1 MSEEKVH
8 GPLTFEISK
17 WYGYVLA
24 AMFILYG
31 GVKIIL
37 GFLDHTY
44 EGIYGWVIFLLLGII
59 IVTIATAFRDQK
71 RWGWGG
77 MVGITALVILASAIN
92 LSQSLNWILL
102 VIAMAV
108 MVMLMAPPTKDY
120 VAGRR

>member
-1 MSEEKVH
+1 MTENKVH
-8 GPLTFEISK
+8 GPLTFEIAK
-17 WYGYVLA
+17 WFGYVLA

-44 EGIYGWVIFLLLGII
+44 DDLTSWIIFLLLGIL
-59 IVTIATAFRDQK
+59 IVTIATAFRDRK
-71 RWGWGG
+71 RWGWKG
-77 MVGITALVILASAIN
+77 MVGVTAVVILGAAVN

-102 VIAMAV
+102 IVAMAV

-120 VAGRR
+120 VAGRE